1 MAVLA
6 EREEPDPSPVMAKQH
21 SASYCDLP
29 LRDQSKIP
37 LHGVDGAPVED
48 LNANHGRNMNL
59 RGGKYDT
66 RRPGRSLLHRCLP
79 TVFAATMITI
89 AATMTTVAG
98 AATTT
103 RAVASSAR
111 SPVRSSATKVA
122 ATTSSLPSVEYGHDQ
137 EGTSWYPDQTGL
149 TPQLVS
155 GGSFGQLFKSTI
167 DGQAFA
173 QPLVADGVLLVETSQ
188 NWIYGMNPKSGAIS
202 WSRKLGNPVSAS
214 SIGCADIGGGQGI
227 IGTPVVDQNTDTE
240 YFTANTYVSGT
251 SGPSLWSMHAVN
263 VLTGAEQSG
272 FPVPITGA
280 AQNDPTATFNAAYQL
295 QRPGLLLT
303 NGVVYAAFGSHCD
316 LPPTEGWVVGVTET
330 GTLQAMWTDE
340 VGGPQP
346 RVGGIWQAGG
356 ALISDGPGQILFAT
370 GNGGD
375 YSTPAP
381 GDQPP
386 DRLGE
391 SVIRLQVQ
399 PSGTLTPSD
408 FFEPYDSKY
417 LNQIDGDVGSGAPVL
432 LPPAEFG
439 TATYPHLA
447 IEIGKAGYLY
457 VLNADNLGGF
467 EQGPSGSDDVLSRIG
482 PIGGLWGKPTVWA
495 GDGGYIYFTTASS
508 TDVTAS
514 GQLVA
519 LKYGVTGSGMPTF
532 SEVGAAADPFTYGSG
547 QPIVTSSGTTSGSS
561 ILWTA
566 WTGNSQQPGELR
578 AYNPI
583 PVAGTLQLLW
593 EGPIGT
599 VNKWTAPGIYDS
611 TDGSTPTNMVYIPNQ
626 SGQLYGFGSPVTE
639 PLSGSPVA
647 FGNVTVGGT
656 ATIAASFTATE
667 ATTVTS
673 VSTTTG
679 EFTVGAVTPAL
690 PTTLQA
696 GQTLTVPVR
705 FSPTAYG
712 GAGGTLTFNTTV
724 GNYQIGENGFG
735 LASTGLLAANPQS
748 ISFGGVATGQATTQT
763 ATFTNEGAEPLTIN
777 SITPPSAPFSVSGLP
792 VLGTILDTNQSVTVL
807 VTFAPTVS
815 ELSTDN
821 LTIGSDDGGA
831 VDVPM
836 SGNSAAPGILQ
847 VTPDPISFGQVPVG
861 DTVTFTFHVAN
872 VGQTAIEITKSKP
885 PVANTFTA
893 LTSLLEGTV
902 ITPGEVLKE
911 TVAFTPTSL
920 QTFKDVWILNATGNS
935 SLINEPFDGTGI
947 APTPVGPPS
956 AGGWLLLGNAISGP
970 GGAVDLT
977 QPTPSQLG
985 AAVAPEEVATD
996 GLSVAFT
1003 TSLGGGTGGDGVT
1016 LTFASG
1022 NSHTFMGGS
1031 GGGVGYVGI
1040 TGTAVVLR
1048 TFRGTGEPSGNFVG
1062 IADGPNATNPVY
1074 ANYLHT
1080 NTAIPPLRN
1089 TTHNVVVTT
1098 AGTQLTVTLD
1108 GAQVLQYSDPNLPPR
1123 AYLDFTGS
1131 TGGQDDLQAISNVV
1145 ISHTTQLTA
1154 TPSTVNVGN
1163 VLQGTTGSAT
1173 VNITNSSLSTIVL
1186 STATVSSGP
1195 FTISGLPGPD
1205 TVIPPGTSIP
1215 ATVTFSPT
1223 TSAFGYQSTAVI
1235 LATDGGTLSI
1245 PVTATAAGLSPAVGW
1260 NLFGSATQ
1268 SPGQITLTPATSL
1281 QAGSALDPQLLTT
1294 KGLQVSFTETITGG
1308 TGADGMTMTLASPTS
1323 PSFLGHDGGGLGYVG
1338 GPTGTSVVF
1347 RTFKGPID
1355 PSNNFVAIADGDNM
1369 SWPNYLATNTTVPK
1383 LRNAT
1388 HHMVVSIVGTVVTVS
1403 MDDSQV
1409 LRYSDPQLP
1418 AIAELDFTAGT
1429 GGSTDEHI
1437 VSNVIVSSGAT
1448 NPTKG
1453 GWQLN
1458 GTSVL
1463 SGSTLQLTPA
1473 TNHVAGSAFWPVPV
1487 DPTNLNAA
1495 FTATIGPGTGGSGLA
1510 FVIVPSIDGATA
1522 LGTGSSAYGWGQLGG
1537 VAVALDTFKN
1547 INDPSANFVGV
1558 TSSENANGPVWMA
1571 TATGIPNLQGTN
1583 LISVSTSNG
1592 TLTVSVDGTQVISV
1606 AVILPAS
1613 ALVGFTGAT
1622 GGLDDVQG
1630 VSSPTITY

>member
-1 MAVLA
+1 
-6 EREEPDPSPVMAKQH
+6 
-21 SASYCDLP
+21 
-29 LRDQSKIP
+29 
-37 LHGVDGAPVED
+37 
-48 LNANHGRNMNL
+48 MNL
-59 RGGKYDT
+59 RQGRDVT
-66 RRPGRSLLHRCLP
+66 DRLRRSLVKRRMATIV
-79 TVFAATMITI
+79 TVTMITV
-89 AATMTTVAG
+89 AAVATITTVAANSAPTQSSSAPIKA
-98 AATTT
+98 AATTG
-103 RAVASSAR
+103 
-111 SPVRSSATKVA
+111 
-122 ATTSSLPSVEYGHDQ
+122 SLPSVEYGHDQ
-137 EGTSWYPDQTGL
+137 EGTSWYSDQTGL

-155 GGSFGQLFKSTI
+155 GGSFGQLFKTPV
-167 DGQAFA
+167 DGQTFA

-188 NWIYGMNPKSGAIS
+188 NWIYGMNPQSGAIL
-202 WSRKLGNPVSAS
+202 WSRKLGNPVSAA

-227 IGTPVVDQNTDTE
+227 IGTPVVDQNSDTE

-263 VLTGAEQSG
+263 VLTGAEQPG
-272 FPVPITGA
+272 FPVPITGT
-280 AQNDPTATFNAAYQL
+280 AQNDPTATFDSPYQL
-295 QRPGLLLT
+295 QRPGLLLM

-330 GTLQAMWTDE
+330 GTLQAMWTTE

-386 DRLGE
+386 NRLGE
-391 SVIRLQVQ
+391 AVVRLQVQ
-399 PSGTLTPSD
+399 PNGTLAPSD
-408 FFEPYDSKY
+408 FFEPYDSNY

-439 TATYPHLA
+439 TPTYPNLA

-467 EQGPSGSDDVLSRIG
+467 QQGPNGSDDVLSRIG
-482 PIGGLWGKPTVWA
+482 PIGGLWGKPTVWG

-508 TDVTAS
+508 TDVTAT

-566 WTGNSQQPGELR
+566 WTGNGQEPGELR

-593 EGPIGT
+593 EGPIGA
-599 VNKWTAPGIYDS
+599 VNKWTPPGIYD
-611 TDGSTPTNMVYIPNQ
+611 TDDGPSPTNMVYIPSA
-626 SGQLYGFGSPVTE
+626 SGDLYGFGSPVTE

-647 FGNVTVGGT
+647 FGNVTVGEQST
-656 ATIAASFTATE
+656 VDATFTATE
-667 ATTVTS
+667 ATTVNS

-679 EFTVGAVTPAL
+679 EFTVGSVTPAL
-690 PTTLQA
+690 PAALQA
-696 GQTLTVPVR
+696 GQTLTVPVT
-705 FSPTAYG
+705 FAPTSYG
-712 GAGGTLTFNTTV
+712 GAGGTLTFTTT
-724 GNYQIGENGFG
+724 GGTYQIGENGFG

-763 ATFTNEGAEPLTIN
+763 VTFTNEGAEPLTIN

-792 VLGTILDTNQSVTVL
+792 ALGTVLDTNQSVSVL

-821 LTIGSDDGGA
+821 LTVGSDDGGT

-836 SGNSAAPGILQ
+836 SGNSAAPGVLQ
-847 VTPDPISFGQVPVG
+847 VTPDPISFGLVPVG

-885 PVANTFTA
+885 PVASAFTA
-893 LTSLLEGTV
+893 ETSLLEGTV

-920 QTFKDVWILNATGNS
+920 QTFSDVWILNATGNS
-935 SLINEPFDGTGI
+935 SLVNEDFDGTGI

-956 AGGWLLLGNAISGP
+956 AGGWLLLGNALNGP

-977 QPTPSQLG
+977 QPTPFQLG

-1016 LTFASG
+1016 LTLASG
-1022 NSHTFMGGS
+1022 TNHAFMGGS

-1048 TFRGTGEPSGNFVG
+1048 TFKGTGEPSNNFVG
-1062 IADGPNATNPVY
+1062 IADGPNATNPTY
-1074 ANYLHT
+1074 ANYLQT

-1089 TTHNVVVTT
+1089 TTHNVVVTV

-1108 GAQVLQYSDPNLPPR
+1108 GTQVLQYSDPNLPSR

-1145 ISHTTQLTA
+1145 ISHTSRLTA
-1154 TPSTVNVGN
+1154 TPATVSVGN
-1163 VLQGTTGSAT
+1163 VVQGTTGSAP
-1173 VNITNSSLSTIVL
+1173 VNITNSGLSPVVL
-1186 STATVSSGP
+1186 GAATLPSGP
-1195 FTISGLPGPD
+1195 FAISGLPAPD
-1205 TVIPPGTSIP
+1205 TVIPPGTTIP

-1223 TSAFGYQSTAVI
+1223 TATFGYQSAAVT
-1235 LATDGGTLSI
+1235 LATDDGGVSI
-1245 PVTATAAGLSPAVGW
+1245 PVTATAAGLSPPVNW
-1260 NLFGSATQ
+1260 NLLGSATQ
-1268 SPGQITLTPATSL
+1268 SAGQITLTPATTL
-1281 QAGSALDPQLLTT
+1281 QAGAALDPQPLTT
-1294 KGLQVSFTETITGG
+1294 NGLQVSFTEQITGG
-1308 TGADGMTMTLASPTS
+1308 TGADGMTMTLASPS
-1323 PSFLGHDGGGLGYVG
+1323 SSSFLGHDGGGLGYIG
-1338 GPTGTSVVF
+1338 GPTGTAVVF
-1347 RTFKGPID
+1347 RTYKGPSD
-1355 PSNNFVAIADGDNM
+1355 PSNNFVGIADGDNAG
-1369 SWPNYLATNTTVPK
+1369 SPNYLATNITVPK

-1388 HHMVVSIVGTVVTVS
+1388 HNIVVSIVGTVVTVT
-1403 MDDSQV
+1403 MDGTQV
-1409 LRYSDPQLP
+1409 LQYSDPNLP
-1418 AIAELDFTAGT
+1418 PIAEVDFTAGT

-1437 VSNVIVSSGAT
+1437 VSNVNVSSGAT
-1448 NPTKG
+1448 DPSQG
-1453 GWQLN
+1453 GWKLN

-1463 SGSTLQLTPA
+1463 SGSSLQLTPA
-1473 TNHVAGSAFWPVPV
+1473 TSHVAGSAFWPVPV
-1487 DPTNLNAA
+1487 NPANLSAS
-1495 FTATIGPGTGGSGLA
+1495 FTATVSPVTGGSGGLA
-1510 FVIVPSIDGATA
+1510 FVIVPSTDGATA
-1522 LGTGSSAYGWGQLGG
+1522 LGSGSSAYGWGGLGG
-1537 VAVALDTFKN
+1537 VAVALDTYQN
-1547 INDPSANFVGV
+1547 SNDPSGNFVGV
-1558 TSSENANGPVWMA
+1558 TSSENSNGPVWMA
-1571 TATGIPNLQGTN
+1571 TATDIPDLQGTN
-1583 LISVSTSNG
+1583 QISVAISAG
-1592 TLTVSVDGTQVISV
+1592 TLTVSVDGTQVIDV
-1606 AVILPAS
+1606 AVTLPAS
-1613 ALVGFTGAT
+1613 ALIGFTGAT
-1622 GGLDDVQG
+1622 GGLGDVKA
-1630 VSSPTITY
+1630 VSSANITY